1 MLIHVCR
8 GCLSW
13 SRKSLQIAQ
22 FSYTTKTY
30 KLERLYLLPSKILCI
45 VAELPEVLRPKK
57 KESSTFSV
65 DGLPFGLVVFPG
77 TFKWCRPSLYPASG
91 KEC

>member
-1 MLIHVCR
+1 MYAEDACHGHVKVR
-8 GCLSW
+8 ELHNFATP
-13 SRKSLQIAQ
+13 QI
-22 FSYTTKTY
+22 
-30 KLERLYLLPSKILCI
+30 LYLLPSRKILCI

-57 KESSTFSV
+57 RESSTFSV

-77 TFKWCRPSLYPASG
+77 TCKWCRPSLNASIDPASG